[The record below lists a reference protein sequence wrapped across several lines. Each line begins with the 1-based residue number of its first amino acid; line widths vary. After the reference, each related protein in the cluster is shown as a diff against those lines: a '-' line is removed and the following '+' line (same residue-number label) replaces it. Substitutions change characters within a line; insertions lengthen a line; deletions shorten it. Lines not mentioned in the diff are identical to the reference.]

1 MSNAG
6 TNLRDADVSALIGVT
21 QRLSDLM
28 TAEITALRAMRPKD
42 MRPLQDE
49 KAKLTSRYDAD
60 LRLFSEHSDDMI
72 KVDPALVEELKQ
84 STATLRTIL
93 VHNKL
98 ALAAARSVNEA
109 LVHTIEPARLPAYEG
124 TRVPANVFVLGVA
137 LGSTGLGEVLDP
149 GTVAGVVET
158 RWRRGVA
165 RNQFAFQ
172 QGLAFDG

>member
-109 LVHTIEPARLPAYEG
+109 LVHTIAKEIARQRNPAESYG
-124 TRVPANVFVLGVA
+124 DHGQVVA
-137 LGSTGLGEVLDP
+137 P
-149 GTVAGVVET
+149 TVARPRDVGPLSLDQRV
-158 RWRRGVA
+158 
-165 RNQFAFQ
+165 
-172 QGLAFDG
+172 